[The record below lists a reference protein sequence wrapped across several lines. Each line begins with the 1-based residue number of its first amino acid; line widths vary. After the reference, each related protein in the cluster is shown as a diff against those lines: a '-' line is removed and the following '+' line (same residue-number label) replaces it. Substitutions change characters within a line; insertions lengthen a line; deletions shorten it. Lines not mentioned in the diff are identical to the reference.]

1 MIFYLGILVMILN
14 EGFVILRHVSPY
26 LAQKREQ
33 LIQKFGS
40 KWKLFHSIMD
50 ITWVSLVAIGFYLD
64 LENWKVNLTV
74 FGTIWGIVLIYYI
87 PVLYK
92 KFKRK

>member
-1 MIFYLGILVMILN
+1 MIFYLGIAVMIFN

-26 LAQKREQ
+26 LAQKRAD
-33 LIQKFGS
+33 LIKKFGS

-50 ITWVSLVAIGFYLD
+50 VTWVTLVAVGFYLD
-64 LENWKVNLTV
+64 LENWKINLAV
-74 FGTIWGIVLIYYI
+74 FGTIWGIVIIYYI

-92 KFKRK
+92 KFKKK